1 MVKNVPMIW
10 QQRLIRLAKLAP
22 KRDLEILKSIPGIAE
37 NTALRIISEL
47 GDIRRFNNPNQLNA
61 FPSGDQQLVF
71 FTNHLSHLP
80 FSIDLSLLLPTSYYR
95 PAGQKSVHRPAKF
108 FQADLAVIIDIQDHH
123 LVVLRQVGSEVLA
136 TVDAGQAMDDAGMA
150 NQKDPL

>member
-1 MVKNVPMIW
+1 MLSKGVLVAKNMVRVS
-10 QQRLIRLAKLAP
+10 QRNNAVHVDHGVKTAP
-22 KRDLEILKSIPGIAE
+22 
-37 NTALRIISEL
+37 
-47 GDIRRFNNPNQLNA
+47 
-61 FPSGDQQLVF
+61 DQQLVF

-108 FQADLAVIIDIQDHH
+108 FQADLAVIIDIQDRH

-150 NQKDPL
+150 NQQDPL